1 LLPQVDLKE
10 YVPKTEAF
18 FKGRVEAE
26 EQAAAAAAGEA
37 GAAAMAAALQEAGAT
52 QVPAVHI
59 DTMRLEFS
67 APLSRKR
74 FVVFRS
80 RTRNVV
86 PISSNAP
93 WTVRIG
99 CERQA
104 SGVAGGDA
112 RPRPATRLF
121 MAARGSL
128 EPFRTVEPGPKAVGA
143 VF

>member
-74 FVVFRS
+74 
-80 RTRNVV
+80 
-86 PISSNAP
+86 
-93 WTVRIG
+93 
-99 CERQA
+99 
-104 SGVAGGDA
+104 
-112 RPRPATRLF
+112 L
-121 MAARGSL
+121 
-128 EPFRTVEPGPKAVGA
+128 
-143 VF
+143 